1 MACIVIEGIK
11 DAFPSPVR
19 IVTVHLSHSGL
30 SIPCSF
36 SVLRFWHSTAAY
48 AIATAVSGPV
58 CNLPAEGSEVY
69 RWPSDLL
76 QPSLVVLLTLDPEE
90 RKRRLRDRGQIKT
103 EEEQEL
109 DQNRLF
115 RLK

>member
-1 MACIVIEGIK
+1 M
-11 DAFPSPVR
+11 R
-19 IVTVHLSHSGL
+19 IVTVHLSNSGL
-30 SIPCSF
+30 SIRHPF
-36 SVLRFWHSTAAY
+36 SVPRFWHSTAAY

-90 RKRRLRDRGQIKT
+90 RKRRLRDRGQTKT

-109 DQNRLF
+109 DHNRLF

>member
-1 MACIVIEGIK
+1 MFNI
-11 DAFPSPVR
+11 
-19 IVTVHLSHSGL
+19 SHSREAAYLIIHPSIIHL
-30 SIPCSF
+30 SIPHPL
-36 SVLRFWHSTAAY
+36 SVPRFWHSTAAY

-76 QPSLVVLLTLDPEE
+76 QPSLVVILTLDPEE
-90 RKRRLRDRGQIKT
+90 RKRRLRDRGQGKT
-103 EEEQEL
+103 EEESEL
-109 DQNRLF
+109 DHNQLF